1 MQLQDL
7 TPFEKN
13 LSNGIYFGTGLVIDW
28 SVNATILQLVK
39 DEAEL
44 ATLGTPG
51 GYHEM
56 PNMRQRWAELA
67 SFCKA
72 EA

>member
-13 LSNGIYFGTGLVIDW
+13 LTNSVYFASGMIIDA
-28 SVNATILQLVK
+28 SVNAAIVQLVK
-39 DEAEL
+39 EEAEL

-67 SFCKA
+67 TFCKA